1 MQGVSIAN
9 PSAQG
14 PAMWPNM
21 QHAQSG
27 AAKNADTLGVLAA
40 APGGLYVQRQLQLA
54 TLLIGFEQRA
64 TLYCFNWQVT
74 QDEAANPKDTAD
86 FSDTVLRMKEDSDC
100 CTRFCIGSLRPF
112 RMAIFPYSKA
122 ANYPP
127 KEMDV
132 FALPNGV
139 TVERPFRC
147 PLLCLWRPLLRIRH
161 NTMGCAFPGRALGQ
175 FLMNF
180 SS

>member
-175 FLMNF
+175 FPNEL
-180 SS
+180 